1 MNHDQLLEF
10 IASHGSLAGQLCL
23 NLAGLLADRLLKE
36 NSMVSRVKMDLEDAI
51 SNLKIVSEED
61 NLKTATLKELQNKVD
76 SLNQATRVRKER
88 VSKHSRFNLFSI
100 ASLAVAFIAIIAM
113 LGLYNSYDHDAPSQ
127 VSILTDEIES
137 LKNSEV
143 FYLDLK
149 KRLEA
154 ENQELLLANNEYKLN
169 NSSLTDE
176 LESLQ
181 VHLSERDHDNDVLK
195 SELLAI
201 KDEMLKL
208 EQSDIDDLPMSNY
221 SPDDLFTPL
230 VSKEFLE
237 ELIEWSSVNTTL
249 VFPQEVEVLDSP
261 VVISDLTLSA
271 SIEVPVGG
279 KILVTKF
286 HPVSDNHVVAQQL
299 NSDLFMASIE
309 IDNTNL
315 MEKLAEKYVTHMNG
329 LGKKVT
335 NPYQRSRFSQLN
347 QN

>member
-1 MNHDQLLEF
+1 
-10 IASHGSLAGQLCL
+10 
-23 NLAGLLADRLLKE
+23 
-36 NSMVSRVKMDLEDAI
+36 
-51 SNLKIVSEED
+51 
-61 NLKTATLKELQNKVD
+61 
-76 SLNQATRVRKER
+76 
-88 VSKHSRFNLFSI
+88 
-100 ASLAVAFIAIIAM
+100 M

-169 NSSLTDE
+169 NNSLTDE

-208 EQSDIDDLPMSNY
+208 EQSDIDVLPMSNY

-230 VSKEFLE
+230 VSKDFLD

-249 VFPQEVEVLDSP
+249 VFPQEVEVLNSP

-279 KILVTKF
+279 
-286 HPVSDNHVVAQQL
+286 
-299 NSDLFMASIE
+299 
-309 IDNTNL
+309 
-315 MEKLAEKYVTHMNG
+315 
-329 LGKKVT
+329 
-335 NPYQRSRFSQLN
+335 RS
-347 QN
+347 